1 MIIKTNKKKTI
12 VIIVFLCI
20 VIIFCVIALVLKQG
34 QNSKENSEKEEPTI
48 IEKNDENK
56 EEHNNENE
64 EIILPEEPTIDNNNQ
79 ENNKPEQETPVEN
92 ENNTPQNNTG
102 NNSSN
107 SNNNTSNNNSS
118 NSNNNN
124 NNSNNENQN
133 TDNENTTKP
142 EEPSLP
148 IEVTST
154 NINLNN
160 YDSDIIIKKDG
171 TYTLSGTL
179 KYTVYV
185 KGDSKITLNLN
196 GATIKSKTDSS
207 IANIDTNELIIN
219 LNKGTNNTLSDG
231 IVESEHDG
239 CIFSYGKITIG
250 GTGNLTVYGNQVD
263 GEGIATKNSK
273 ITINDGNIKIYS
285 ADDGINTGGIGGTV
299 SINGGNLFVQAGGD
313 AIDSNQDIVINN
325 GVIMLIGGSSGVN
338 SSLDA
343 DDGYE
348 INGGTIIALGTE
360 QIVLPISAKQKT
372 LLLGLNNSI
381 ESNTLVTLMDS
392 EDNVITSF
400 KANDSFKTIIISS
413 DKLTNG
419 KYYLYSGGINNGTLI
434 NGVYK
439 DGTYTKGNQILI
451 DNMNEFIIDNNITS
465 YIGS

>member
-1 MIIKTNKKKTI
+1 MIIKTNKKKA
-12 VIIVFLCI
+12 IIIIAFLCI
-20 VIIFCVIALVLKQG
+20 MILSCVIALVLKQG

-79 ENNKPEQETPVEN
+79 ENNKQEQETPVEN

-124 NNSNNENQN
+124 NSNNENPN

-142 EEPSLP
+142 EEPSSP

-160 YDSDIIIKKDG
+160 YNSDIIIKKDG

-196 GATIKSKTDSS
+196 GATIKSKTDSA

-239 CIFSYGKITIG
+239 CIFSYGKITIE

-313 AIDSNQDIVINN
+313 AIDSNQNIVINN

-451 DNMNEFIIDNNITS
+451 DNMNEFIINNNIS
-465 YIGS
+465 Q

>member
-79 ENNKPEQETPVEN
+79 ENNKQEQETPVEN

-124 NNSNNENQN
+124 NSNNENPN

-142 EEPSLP
+142 EEPSSP

-160 YDSDIIIKKDG
+160 YNSDIIIKKDG

-196 GATIKSKTDSS
+196 GATIKSKTDSA

-239 CIFSYGKITIG
+239 CIFSYGKITIE

>member
-1 MIIKTNKKKTI
+1 MIIKTNKKKA
-12 VIIVFLCI
+12 IIIIAFLCI
-20 VIIFCVIALVLKQG
+20 MILSCVIALVLKQG

-79 ENNKPEQETPVEN
+79 ENNKQEQETPVEN

-124 NNSNNENQN
+124 NSNNENPN

-142 EEPSLP
+142 EEPSSP

-160 YDSDIIIKKDG
+160 YNSDIIIKKDG

-196 GATIKSKTDSS
+196 GATIKSKTDSA

-239 CIFSYGKITIG
+239 CIFSYGKITIE

-313 AIDSNQDIVINN
+313 AIDSNQNIVINN

-451 DNMNEFIIDNNITS
+451 DNMNEFIINNNITS